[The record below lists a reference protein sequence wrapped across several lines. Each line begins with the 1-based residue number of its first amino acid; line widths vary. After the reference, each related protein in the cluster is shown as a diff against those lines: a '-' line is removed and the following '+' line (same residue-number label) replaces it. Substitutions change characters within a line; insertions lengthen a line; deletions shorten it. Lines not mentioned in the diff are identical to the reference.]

1 MKNWPCFIAAPVVIF
16 APAAHATSYLSIEQA
31 QQAIFPGAQFTSVAT
46 RISDAQRGLIAKK
59 SGIPDP
65 GRDPRVWRVAG
76 GGWFLVDEVLGKHE
90 LITYALGIGTDGRV
104 RGVEILEYR
113 EAYGYQIRNKEW
125 RGQFVG
131 RTSTDSLELDRDIK
145 NISGATLSC
154 RHVTDAIK
162 RLLALHEVA
171 LT

>member
-1 MKNWPCFIAAPVVIF
+1 MKNWPCFVAAPVVMF
-16 APAAHATSYLSIEQA
+16 TPAAQATSYLSVEQA
-31 QQAIFPGAQFTSVAT
+31 QQAIFPGKQLTAIAPK
-46 RISDAQRGLIAKK
+46 ISDTQRRLIARK
-59 SGIPDP
+59 SGISDP
-65 GRDPRVWRVAG
+65 GRDPRIWRVAG
-76 GGWFLVDEVLGKHE
+76 GGWFFVDEVLGKHE

-131 RTSTDSLELDRDIK
+131 RTAADPLELDRDVK

-162 RLLALHEVA
+162 RLLALHEAV